1 MKTVVLLSCVA
12 TKAPT
17 PQPAEQLYQ
26 SPLFEKSLAYGKS
39 LHPDD
44 MFILSAKHYLLP
56 LQKVIAP
63 YNKTLNEMD
72 ADQKKE
78 WSEQIVRMLK
88 QHGFNPERDKF
99 IILAGSSYRKYL
111 EPMLKNVEVPVEG
124 LRIGQQM
131 QWYNKQLKKI
141 KETVNQIKT
150 IIYEAIRKSFK

>member
-1 MKTVVLLSCVA
+1 MRTIVLLSCVA
-12 TKAPT
+12 TKAAT

-26 SPLFEKSLAYGKS
+26 SPLFEKSLNYGKS

-56 LQKVIAP
+56 LHKVIAP
-63 YNKTLNEMD
+63 YNKTLNDMD

-78 WSEQIVRMLK
+78 WSEQIVKMIK
-88 QHGFNPERDKF
+88 QHGYSPENDKF

-111 EPMLKNVEVPVEG
+111 EPMLKHVEVPIEN

-131 QWYNKQLKKI
+131 QWYNKQLDKIKENIKKI
-141 KETVNQIKT
+141 KH
-150 IIYEAIRKSFK
+150 IIYEAIRKSVK